1 MKSHAKAV
9 VIGGG
14 VVGCSVLYHL
24 AKAGWTDVMLIE
36 RSELTSG
43 STWHAAGGFHTL
55 NGDPNVAKLQAYTI
69 SLYDE
74 LEKLTGQSCGLHLVG
89 GFMMADSPGRMDFL
103 RAAHAKGRYLGMDT
117 ELVTP
122 SEAKAMFPIMDETK
136 FVGALWDPVEGH
148 LDPSGTTHAYAKAA
162 RMLGAE
168 IVLRNRVV
176 ELTQDA
182 DGTWNVVTEQGTV
195 KAEHVVN
202 CGGLWA
208 REVGRMVG
216 LELPVLAMEHMYLL
230 TEPMPEVMEYN
241 KATGRE
247 LCHVLDFKGEIYT
260 RQERQGMLLGT
271 YEKRPKPWSPVQT
284 PWDFGQQLLQPD
296 LDRIAPSLEVGFQH
310 FPAIERAGIKQV
322 INGPFTFAPDG
333 NPLVGPVQGLTN
345 FWCAC
350 AVMAGFSQG
359 GGVGLALSNWM
370 VNGDPGFDVWG
381 MDVARFGEW
390 ATLRYTNAKV
400 RENYSRRFSIRFPN
414 EELPAARPAQTTPLY
429 DAMVE
434 QNAVMGDS
442 WGLETPLWFA
452 PNGTEPM
459 DIVSFHRSNDFEHV
473 GNEVR
478 ATRERVGVTE
488 IANFAKYEV
497 TGSGAAAWLNRIL
510 TNRMPKQGRIVLSP
524 MLNEFGKLIGDF
536 TIANAGPRNGEDR
549 FIIWGSSA
557 AQKYHMRWFEQ
568 HQPKGG
574 SVRIHRFDQTLVGLS
589 IAGPRSQALL
599 AKLVDEDVSSKAFR
613 FMDFREMAVGG
624 APCMVNRITY
634 TGDLGYEIWM
644 APAYQRKVYAAIKEA
659 GAEFGIVDFGM
670 RALLSM
676 RLEKNFPTWYRE
688 LRPIYGPY
696 EGDMDRFVKLDK
708 NDFIGR
714 EAAAAEFAAMKAGGL
729 GKLRRVSFVIEA
741 DTADVMGDEPIWAR
755 VDRDFGTVRPSH
767 GHGKPRFGA
776 DNQHARGKSSA
787 EKGTTSAILG
797 SEDGEWRVVGWVTSG
812 GYAHYVQ
819 KSMAQGYVP
828 AELASEDGDGFFEVE
843 VLGRRRKARINPEP
857 LFDPTGER
865 MRG

>member
-1 MKSHAKAV
+1 MKSHVKAV

-24 AKAGWTDVMLIE
+24 AKAGWTDIMLIE
-36 RSELTSG
+36 RSDLTSG
-43 STWHAAGGFHTL
+43 SSWHAAGGFHTL
-55 NGDPNVAKLQAYTI
+55 NGDPNVAKLQAYTVQ
-69 SLYDE
+69 LYKEIEE
-74 LEKLTGQSCGLHLVG
+74 LSGQSCSLHLTG
-89 GFMMADSPGRMDFL
+89 GVMMADTPERMDFL
-103 RAAHAKGRYLGMDT
+103 RLAHAKGRYLGMDT
-117 ELVTP
+117 ELITP
-122 SEAKAMFPIMDETK
+122 SEAKAMFPLMDEK
-136 FVGALWDPVEGH
+136 NFVGAMWDPVEGH

-162 RMLGAE
+162 RKLGAE

-176 ELTQDA
+176 ELTQEA

-208 REVGRMVG
+208 REIGRMVG
-216 LELPVLAMEHMYLL
+216 VELPVLAMEHMYLL
-230 TEPMPEVMEYN
+230 TEPMPEVEEFN
-241 KATGRE
+241 RSTGRE
-247 LCHVLDFKGEIYT
+247 MIGVLDFKGEIYT
-260 RQERQGMLLGT
+260 RQERNGILLGT
-271 YEKRPKPWSPVQT
+271 YEKACKPWSPVNT
-284 PWDFGQQLLQPD
+284 PWDFGHELLPPD
-296 LDRIAPSLEVGFQH
+296 IDRIAPSLEIGFKH
-310 FPAIERAGIKQV
+310 FPGIEKAGIKQI
-322 INGPFTFAPDG
+322 INGPFTFALDG

-370 VNGDPGFDVWG
+370 VHGDPGFDVWG

-429 DAMVE
+429 DTMLAN
-434 QNAVMGDS
+434 NAVMGDS

-452 PNGTEPM
+452 PKGTEPK
-459 DIVSFHRSNDFEHV
+459 DIVSFHRSNDFGPIGE
-473 GNEVR
+473 EVR

-497 TGSGAAAWLNRIL
+497 SGPGAEDFLNRL
-510 TNRMPKQGRIVLSP
+510 MTNRMPKTGRIVLTP
-524 MLNEFGKLIGDF
+524 MVNEFGRLIGDF
-536 TIANAGPRNGEDR
+536 TIAKTGEDR
-549 FIIWGSSA
+549 FMIWSSSA
-557 AQKYHMRWFEQ
+557 AQKYHMRWFEK
-568 HQPKGG
+568 HLPKDG

-589 IAGPRSQALL
+589 IAGPSSRDLL
-599 AKLVDEDVSSKAFR
+599 QKLVDVDVSTKAFR
-613 FMDFREMAVGG
+613 FMDFREMAVGC

-644 APAYQRKVYAAIKEA
+644 APAYQRLVYKAIKEA
-659 GAEFGIVDFGM
+659 GEEFGLVDFGM

-676 RLEKNFPTWYRE
+676 RLEKNFPTWFRE
-688 LRPIYGPY
+688 LRPIYGPF
-696 EGDMDRFVKLDK
+696 EGSMDRFIKLEK

-714 EAAAAEFAAMKAGGL
+714 EAAAREQAQGP
-729 GKLRRVSFVIEA
+729 KLRRVSFIVDAA
-741 DTADVMGDEPIWAR
+741 DADVMGDEPIWAK
-755 VDRDFGTVRPSH
+755 VSKDYGTVEKPH
-767 GHGKPRFGA
+767 GYGAPRF
-776 DNQHARGKSSA
+776 DETGK
-787 EKGTTSAILG
+787 EVRG
-797 SEDGEWRVVGWVTSG
+797 SEAAEGASAVRGIVDGEWRVVGWVTSG

-828 AELASEDGDGFFEVE
+828 AALAEDESAGLFEIE
-843 VLGRRRKARINPEP
+843 ILGHRRPARINVEP
-857 LFDPTGER
+857 PFDPSGEK
-865 MRG
+865 MRT